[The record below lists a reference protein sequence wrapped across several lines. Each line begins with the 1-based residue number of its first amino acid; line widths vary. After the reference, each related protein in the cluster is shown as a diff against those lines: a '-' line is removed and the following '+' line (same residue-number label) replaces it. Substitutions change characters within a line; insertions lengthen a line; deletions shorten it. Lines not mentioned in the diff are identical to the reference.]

1 MSVNDGDFRVAVPPN
16 PGTVRIRVGFT
27 DCGGES
33 GTAGT
38 AGTAGSATSQP
49 PVFLSSIVSGLPEL
63 ILPWGVRQTSVD
75 SKLLS
80 AVLSGSR
87 ALHLHLHLHR
97 LSILYEPTVRLTGS
111 DSCLIVIR
119 ASLYRRDYRCR
130 RWEPLNPHHS
140 TPSVKLFKLITIIA
154 WGCEAAIVGVTGIA
168 LPCSRSDSYINMGLP
183 VSSSYG
189 VPNLSVAIAA

>member
-27 DCGGES
+27 DCGES
-33 GTAGT
+33 S
-38 AGTAGSATSQP
+38 GTAGSAGSAGSATFQP
-49 PVFLSSIVSGLPEL
+49 TILLLSIVFGLPGL
-63 ILPWGVRQTSVD
+63 VLPRGVRQISTG

-87 ALHLHLHLHR
+87 ALHLHLHR

-111 DSCLIVIR
+111 DSCLIVIS
-119 ASLYRRDYRCR
+119 ASLYLRDYRCR

-140 TPSVKLFKLITIIA
+140 TPSVKIFKLITIIA

>member
-27 DCGGES
+27 DCGES
-33 GTAGT
+33 S
-38 AGTAGSATSQP
+38 GTAGSAGSAGSATFQP
-49 PVFLSSIVSGLPEL
+49 PILLLSIVFGLPGL
-63 ILPWGVRQTSVD
+63 VLPRGVRQISTG

-87 ALHLHLHLHR
+87 ALHLHR

-111 DSCLIVIR
+111 DSCLIVIS
-119 ASLYRRDYRCR
+119 ASLYLRDYRCR
-130 RWEPLNPHHS
+130 RWEPLNPRHS

-183 VSSSYG
+183 VSSSSG